1 MYIAIFSIFIII
13 IDQLSKFLIR
23 SNFHQSQRL
32 PIIDDY
38 LYLTFVKN
46 SGAAFGILS
55 GQRIFFI
62 LITIFFI
69 VFIIYVYKKELQQ
82 TAAVKMALI
91 FLLGGSTANLI
102 DRVLLHYVTDFIAFD
117 LFDFYQLP
125 VINIADIF
133 IFFGVGIL
141 IYQLLF
147 SADRGV

>member
-1 MYIAIFSIFIII
+1 MYIAIFSIFIIL

-23 SNFHQSQRL
+23 SNLHQSQRFS
-32 PIIDDY
+32 IIDDY

-46 SGAAFGILS
+46 RGAAFGILR

-62 LITIFFI
+62 LITVFFLI
-69 VFIIYVYKKELQQ
+69 FIIYIYKKELPQ
-82 TAAVKMALI
+82 TAAAKIVLS

-102 DRVLLHYVTDFIAFD
+102 DRVRLHYVTDFIAFD
-117 LFDFYQLP
+117 LFDFFQLP

-133 IFFGVGIL
+133 IFFGVVFL
-141 IYQLLF
+141 IYQLLI

>member
-1 MYIAIFSIFIII
+1 MNIAIFSVFIIL

-23 SNFHQSQRL
+23 SNLNQYQNL
-32 PIIDDY
+32 PVIKNY

-46 SGAAFGILS
+46 RGAAFGILS
-55 GQRIFFI
+55 GQRSFFI
-62 LITIFFI
+62 LITIFFLI
-69 VFIIYVYKKELQQ
+69 FIIYLYKKELSD
-82 TAAVKMALI
+82 TLSARVALV

-102 DRVLLHYVTDFIAFD
+102 DRILLHYVTDFIAFD

-133 IFFGVGIL
+133 IFFGVLIL
-141 IYQLLF
+141 IYQLMF